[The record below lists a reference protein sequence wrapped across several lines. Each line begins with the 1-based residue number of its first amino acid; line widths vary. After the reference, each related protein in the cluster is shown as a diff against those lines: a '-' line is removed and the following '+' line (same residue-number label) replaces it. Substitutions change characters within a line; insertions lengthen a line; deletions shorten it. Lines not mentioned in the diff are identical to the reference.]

1 VFQATAF
8 EYRFRYWIHALIY
21 VIGFCSPWEKNW
33 FRLGEHT
40 AWVRLAA
47 WLAEH
52 HWLGFS
58 EATITVLVLATALAI
73 LGAWLRTWGASY
85 LGAATVL
92 RGDLVGNRIIAD
104 GPYRHLRNP
113 LYLGTILHTLAV
125 AILMRPAGA
134 IITIIL
140 LIIFH
145 LRLIGSEEPFL
156 TSQLGPVYTEYCK
169 AVPSLLFRIKP
180 RVPPSG
186 LQPRWMQGLL
196 SEVYMIGTAISFAA
210 LGWAYSS
217 TLILQ
222 GLLVSLG
229 LSFVARA
236 FISQKQ

>member
-1 VFQATAF
+1 MFQATAF
-8 EYRFRYWIHALIY
+8 EYRFRYWIHTLIY
-21 VIGFCSPWEKNW
+21 VIGFGSPWEKDW
-33 FRLGEHT
+33 FHLGEHT

-47 WLAEH
+47 WLAER

-58 EATITVLVLATALAI
+58 EATITVLALATVLAI

-85 LGAATVL
+85 LGASTVKS
-92 RGDLVGNRIIAD
+92 GGLVGNRVIAD

-140 LIIFH
+140 IVIFQ

-156 TSQLGPVYTEYCK
+156 TAQLGPVYTEYCK
-169 AVPSLLFRIKP
+169 EVPALLFRIKP

-186 LQPRWMQGLL
+186 LRPRWSQGLL
-196 SEVYMIGTAISFAA
+196 SEVYMIGAAISFAA

-229 LSFVARA
+229 VSLVLRA
-236 FISQKQ
+236 FVSQKQ